1 MKRSVRAAL
10 SAGLAAVVVPLPAAA
25 EPACGPNAPLGLPVT
40 LEYAVIASRAV
51 LSLSGDGVVTYRRKG
66 DAYTMESSLQAA
78 GIIEAKQS
86 SVGTVGR
93 EGLVPRTFTQ
103 QSSRRP
109 PRSAEFDWAA
119 QRVTFSQTGASVP
132 TKPQMQDRLSLLM
145 QLPWRHRADPRA
157 QSIELP
163 VAGQGGT
170 SIYRFKAQGEETLA
184 LPAGRFE
191 SVKFERHKEDGEDSL
206 EVWLAPGLCSLPVR
220 LRFTDD
226 KGLVI
231 EQQLRAVRTGPS

>member
-93 EGLVPRTFTQ
+93 EGLLPRTFTQ

>member
-1 MKRSVRAAL
+1 MNRTARAVL
-10 SAGLAAVVVPLPAAA
+10 SAGLAAVIPLATAA
-25 EPACGPNAPLGLPVT
+25 EFSCGADAPLGLPVT
-40 LEYAVIASRAV
+40 LEYGVIASRAV
-51 LSLSGDGVVTYRRKG
+51 LSLSGDGVVIYRRKG
-66 DAYTMESSLQAA
+66 DAYSMESSLQAA
-78 GIIEAKQS
+78 GIIEARQS

-119 QRVTFSQTGASVP
+119 QRVTFSQTGASAP
-132 TKPQMQDRLSLLM
+132 TRPQMQDRLSLLM

-163 VAGQGGT
+163 VAGQGGA
-170 SIYRFKAQGEETLA
+170 SVYRFKAQGEESLA

-191 SVKFERHKEDGEDSL
+191 TVKFERHKQDGEDSL
-206 EVWLAPGLCSLPVR
+206 EVWLAPALCSLPVR

-231 EQQLRAVRTGPS
+231 EQQLRAVRTGPP